1 MKVDIEENLLR
12 REGILEDGDNLFIV
26 YTLPS
31 MLKIAF
37 YGSILASLQ
46 TTNYVLIQKES
57 GIMIIPYNSID
68 TNLILDKKIFIK
80 NNDITSLKLSSQ
92 NGLYIIDIMKE
103 DICLFSFQISQL
115 LVGEYK
121 NKINIFLNSY
131 KCDNREII
139 KKTNN
144 IKAIILSIIISA
156 FLLAVFIYAILEK
169 EWIIVTISILSVVY
183 IIYSAMKSKKIIK

>member
-1 MKVDIEENLLR
+1 
-12 REGILEDGDNLFIV
+12 
-26 YTLPS
+26 
-31 MLKIAF
+31 
-37 YGSILASLQ
+37 
-46 TTNYVLIQKES
+46 
-57 GIMIIPYNSID
+57 MIIPYNSID
-68 TNLILDKKIFIK
+68 TNLKLDKKIFIK